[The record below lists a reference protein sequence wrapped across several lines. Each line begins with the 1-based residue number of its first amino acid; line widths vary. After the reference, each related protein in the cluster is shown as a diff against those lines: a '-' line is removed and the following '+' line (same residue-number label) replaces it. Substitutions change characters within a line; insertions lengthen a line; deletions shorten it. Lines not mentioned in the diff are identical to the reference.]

1 MAEQLIQPPLR
12 TWTRTDFAAL
22 RAFVQRVPLPTIA
35 RLCDST
41 TAPGR
46 RRPRRPPHSKST
58 GITNLNNRPVRRGG
72 GRRFGI
78 VSAGLDDPAC
88 PSNIRYE

>member
-46 RRPRRPPHSKST
+46 CRPRRPPHSKST
-58 GITNLNNRPVRRGG
+58 GINEPQQQAGPAGR